1 MDENGNKYLCD
12 ILIYHPCEEVWI
24 PKSNDPNE
32 LACWQSSATK
42 TIFRPLLILSSYSHS
57 QCRI

>member
-42 TIFRPLLILSSYSHS
+42 TMFSSYSHS